1 MNMKLFYFLTYKKDF
16 CMILPALQY
25 IFRPI
30 FGEFEKEEFKK
41 FLRMGIIFA
50 LVLGAYWTLRVLKDS
65 VFINLV
71 NKHDIPWA
79 KTLSLIVLFPLVMF
93 YTKLMDRYSREKMF
107 YILSSFYAAGALLFG
122 ALLCKFQ
129 ADAAIVNSYVGAEYY
144 FTKALGF
151 IIYVFVESY
160 GSLVVAL
167 FWAFA
172 SDTTESNSAK
182 KGFYLV
188 TAIGQLGGIIGPM
201 FITPMAQAL
210 KKIEVVEGVPSLLQ
224 PIAPYL
230 TAFAQAVPEYLK
242 ATSALSFFVCAL
254 IIGLVGISIKNFL
267 KVTPRHLL
275 ASFHGKNEAAAE
287 KEQEPGFLEGLK
299 LLLSHRYLMGI
310 FVAIASYEII
320 VTIFDFN
327 FKVLAGTHYV
337 GRDLDAY
344 LGQYGSYV
352 NIVSLICLLL
362 GVSNIT
368 RLLGVGVALVMMP
381 IIVACAITGFIT
393 FDSLSF
399 LFWLMVGSKA
409 INYAL
414 NGPAQKQLY
423 IPTTHD
429 VRFKSQAWIEVFGSR
444 GSKEIGS
451 IFNMTLKPF
460 QSTFGSFVGKSYYM
474 LMASVLGY
482 GLVGIWFFV
491 AIYLG
496 KTHKKAID
504 EKRVVC

>member
-1 MNMKLFYFLTYKKDF
+1 
-16 CMILPALQY
+16 MILPALQY

-41 FLRMGIIFA
+41 FLRMGLIFA
-50 LVLGAYWTLRVLKDS
+50 LIIGSYWTLRVLKDS

-71 NKHDIPWA
+71 SKHDIPWA
-79 KTLSLIVLFPLVMF
+79 KTASLFHLFPLVMF

-107 YILSSFYAAGALLFG
+107 YILSTIYAAGALLFG
-122 ALLCKFQ
+122 LLLCKFQ
-129 ADAAIVNSYVGAEYY
+129 ADAATIAQYTGVEYY
-144 FTKALGF
+144 LTKVLGYV
-151 IIYVFVESY
+151 IYIFVESY
-160 GSLVVAL
+160 GSLVVAF

-172 SDTTESNSAK
+172 SDTTDSNSAK

-188 TAIGQLGGIIGPM
+188 TAIGQFGGIIGPM
-201 FITPMAQAL
+201 FVTPIAQTLRQLETSDNASL
-210 KKIEVVEGVPSLLQ
+210 AAFANFVPS
-224 PIAPYL
+224 
-230 TAFAQAVPEYLK
+230 YLK
-242 ATSALSFFVCAL
+242 TTSAISFFVCAL
-254 IIGLVGISIKNFL
+254 SIGLVGILIRNFL
-267 KVTPRHLL
+267 TVTPKKLL
-275 ASFHGKNEAAAE
+275 ASFHGKNEATAE

-299 LLLSHRYLMGI
+299 LLLSHKYLMGI
-310 FVAIASYEII
+310 FAAIASYEII

-327 FKVLAGTHYV
+327 FKVLAGTHFH

-352 NIVSLICLLL
+352 NIVSLICLLA

-368 RLLGVGVALVMMP
+368 RILGVGVALVMMP
-381 IIVACAITGFIT
+381 IIVAGAITGFIA
-393 FDSLSF
+393 FDSLTF

-414 NGPAQKQLY
+414 NGPAMKQLY

-451 IFNMTLKPF
+451 IFNMSLKPL
-460 QSTFGSFVGKSYYM
+460 QGAFGELAGKAHYI

-482 GLVGIWFFV
+482 GLVAMWFFV
-491 AIYLG
+491 ALYLG
-496 KTHKKAID
+496 RTYKSAID

>member
-1 MNMKLFYFLTYKKDF
+1 
-16 CMILPALQY
+16 MILSALQY
-25 IFRPI
+25 ILRPI

-41 FLRMGIIFA
+41 FLRMGVIFA
-50 LVLGAYWTLRVLKDS
+50 LIIGSYWTLRVLKDS

-71 NKHDIPWA
+71 SKHDIPWA
-79 KTLSLIVLFPLVMF
+79 KTASLILLFPLVMF

-107 YILSSFYAAGALLFG
+107 YILSTIYAGGALLFG
-122 ALLCKFQ
+122 LLLCKFQ
-129 ADAAIVNSYVGAEYY
+129 ADAATIATYTGAEYY
-144 FTKALGF
+144 LTKVLGYV
-151 IIYVFVESY
+151 IYIFVESY

-172 SDTTESNSAK
+172 SDTTDSNSAK

-188 TAIGQLGGIIGPM
+188 TAIGQFGGIIGPM
-201 FITPMAQAL
+201 FITPIAQTL
-210 KKIEVVEGVPSLLQ
+210 KQFENAANIPNLLNPFSAYLVSFAQFVPS
-224 PIAPYL
+224 
-230 TAFAQAVPEYLK
+230 YLK
-242 ATSALSFFVCAL
+242 TTSAISFFVCAL
-254 IIGLVGISIKNFL
+254 SISLVGILIRNFL
-267 KVTPRHLL
+267 KVTPKNLL
-275 ASFHGKNEAAAE
+275 ASFHGKNEANIE

-299 LLLSHRYLMGI
+299 LLLSHKYLMGI
-310 FVAIASYEII
+310 FAAIASYEII

-327 FKVLAGTHYV
+327 FKVLASTHYT
-337 GRDLDAY
+337 GRALDAY

-352 NIVSLICLLL
+352 NIISLICLLL

-381 IIVACAITGFIT
+381 IIVAAAITGFIT
-393 FDSLSF
+393 FDSLPF

-414 NGPAQKQLY
+414 NGPAMKQLY

-444 GSKEIGS
+444 GSKEVGS
-451 IFNMTLKPF
+451 IFNMSLKPL
-460 QSTFGSFVGKSYYM
+460 QGAFGEIAGKAHYI

-482 GLVGIWFFV
+482 GLVAIWFFV
-491 AIYLG
+491 ALYLG
-496 KTHKKAID
+496 KTYKNAID